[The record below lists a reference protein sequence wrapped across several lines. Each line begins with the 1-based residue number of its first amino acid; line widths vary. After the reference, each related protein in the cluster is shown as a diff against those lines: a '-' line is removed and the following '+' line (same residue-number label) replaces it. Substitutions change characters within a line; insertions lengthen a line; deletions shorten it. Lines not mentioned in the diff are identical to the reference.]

1 MGWAFRR
8 VCFSKDASLPQ
19 LPEPL
24 ERLISELSR
33 LPGVGPKT
41 AQRLA
46 FYMLRADRQR
56 AESLAQAI
64 VDMKARIGY
73 CERCFNIAEGSLCAI
88 CSSTRRDAAVLC
100 VVETPLD
107 VLAVERT
114 SEFSGLYFVLN
125 GVISPIDGIGP
136 DQIHVPQLV
145 DRVRGDGVAEVIVAT
160 DADIEGEATAVYLQR
175 ALAPLGVT
183 VTRPAHGLPV
193 GGDLEYAD
201 ELTLARAI
209 SGRRAF

>member
-1 MGWAFRR
+1 
-8 VCFSKDASLPQ
+8 LPQ

-24 ERLISELSR
+24 ERLIQELSR

-46 FYMLRADRQR
+46 FHLLRADRQR
-56 AESLAQAI
+56 ADSLAQAI
-64 VDMKARIGY
+64 GDVKARIGY
-73 CERCFNIAEGSLCAI
+73 CERCYNIAEGSLCAI
-88 CSSTRRDAAVLC
+88 CLSSRRDASVLC
-100 VVETPLD
+100 VVESALD

-114 SEFSGLYFVLN
+114 SEFNGLYFVLH

-136 DQIHVPQLV
+136 DQLHIPQLLE
-145 DRVRGDGVAEVIVAT
+145 RVRAEGVAEVIVAT

-175 ALAPLGVT
+175 ALIPLGTT

-201 ELTLARAI
+201 ELTLARALA
-209 SGRRAF
+209 GRRSF

>member
-1 MGWAFRR
+1 
-8 VCFSKDASLPQ
+8 LPQ

-24 ERLISELSR
+24 ERLIQELSR
-33 LPGVGPKT
+33 LPGIGPKT

-46 FYMLRADRQR
+46 FHLLRVDRQR
-56 AESLAQAI
+56 AESLALAI
-64 VDMKARIGY
+64 GDVKARIGY
-73 CERCFNIAEGSLCAI
+73 CERCYNIAEGPLCAI
-88 CSSTRRDAAVLC
+88 CSSPRRDATVLC
-100 VVETPLD
+100 VVESALD

-114 SEFSGLYFVLN
+114 SEFNGLYFVLH

-136 DQIHVPQLV
+136 DQLHMPQLL
-145 DRVRGDGVAEVIVAT
+145 DRVRDEGVTEVIVAT

-175 ALAPLGVT
+175 SLIPSGVK

-201 ELTLARAI
+201 ELTLARALA
-209 SGRRAF
+209 GRRSF

>member
-1 MGWAFRR
+1 M
-8 VCFSKDASLPQ
+8 PQ

-24 ERLISELSR
+24 ERLIQELSR
-33 LPGVGPKT
+33 PPGIGPKT

-46 FYMLRADRQR
+46 FHLLRSDSQR
-56 AESLAQAI
+56 AASLAQAI
-64 VDMKARIGY
+64 GDVKARIGY
-73 CERCFNIAEGSLCAI
+73 CERCYNIAEGSLCTI
-88 CSSTRRDAAVLC
+88 CSSSRRDATLLC
-100 VVETPLD
+100 VVESALD

-114 SEFSGLYFVLN
+114 SEFSGLYFVLH

-145 DRVRGDGVAEVIVAT
+145 DRVRDEGVLEVIIAT

-175 ALAPLGVT
+175 ALQPLGIK

-201 ELTLARAI
+201 ELTLARAMA
-209 SGRRAF
+209 GRRSF

>member
-1 MGWAFRR
+1 M
-8 VCFSKDASLPQ
+8 PQ

-46 FYMLRADRQR
+46 FHLLRADRHR

-64 VDMKARIGY
+64 VDMKLRIGF
-73 CERCFNIAEGSLCAI
+73 CERCYNIAEGSLCAI
-88 CSSTRRDAAVLC
+88 CSSARRDTTLLC
-100 VVETPLD
+100 VVESPLD

-114 SEFSGLYFVLN
+114 SEFAGLYFVLN
-125 GVISPIDGIGP
+125 GVISPIDGVGP
-136 DQIHVPQLV
+136 DQIHVPQLL

-175 ALAPLGVT
+175 ALAALGVQ

>member
-1 MGWAFRR
+1 M
-8 VCFSKDASLPQ
+8 PQ

-24 ERLISELSR
+24 DRLISELSR

-46 FYMLRADRQR
+46 FHLLRADRQR
-56 AESLAQAI
+56 TDSLAQAI

-73 CERCFNIAEGSLCAI
+73 CERCYNIAEGSLCAI
-88 CSSTRRDAAVLC
+88 CSSARRDASLLC

-114 SEFSGLYFVLN
+114 SEFAGLYFVLN

-136 DQIHVPQLV
+136 DQIHVPQLL

-175 ALAPLGVT
+175 ALVPLGVQ

-209 SGRRAF
+209 TGRRSF

>member
-1 MGWAFRR
+1 M
-8 VCFSKDASLPQ
+8 PQ

-24 ERLISELSR
+24 ERLIQELSR
-33 LPGVGPKT
+33 LPGIGPKT

-46 FYMLRADRQR
+46 FHLLRADSQR
-56 AESLAQAI
+56 AQSLAQAI
-64 VDMKARIGY
+64 GDVKARIGY
-73 CERCFNIAEGSLCAI
+73 CERCYNIAEGSLCAI
-88 CSSTRRDAAVLC
+88 CASPRRDASVLC
-100 VVETPLD
+100 VVESALD

-114 SEFSGLYFVLN
+114 SEFNGLYFVLH

-136 DQIHVPQLV
+136 DQLHMPQLF
-145 DRVRGDGVAEVIVAT
+145 DRVRSEGIAEVIVAT

-175 ALAPLGVT
+175 ALTPLGAQ

-201 ELTLARAI
+201 ELTLARAMA
-209 SGRRAF
+209 GRRSF

>member
-1 MGWAFRR
+1 M
-8 VCFSKDASLPQ
+8 PQ

-24 ERLISELSR
+24 DRLISELSR

-46 FYMLRADRQR
+46 FHLLRADRQR
-56 AESLAQAI
+56 TDSLAQAI

-73 CERCFNIAEGSLCAI
+73 CERCYNIAEGSLCAI
-88 CSSTRRDAAVLC
+88 CSSARRDTSLLC

-114 SEFSGLYFVLN
+114 SEFAGLYFVLN
-125 GVISPIDGIGP
+125 GVISPIDGVGP
-136 DQIHVPQLV
+136 DQIHVPQLL

-175 ALAPLGVT
+175 ALVPLGVQ

-209 SGRRAF
+209 TGRRSF

>member
-1 MGWAFRR
+1 
-8 VCFSKDASLPQ
+8 LPQ

-24 ERLISELSR
+24 ERLIQELSR
-33 LPGVGPKT
+33 LPGIGPKT

-46 FYMLRADRQR
+46 FHLLRADRQR
-56 AESLAQAI
+56 ADSLAQAI
-64 VDMKARIGY
+64 GDVKARIGY
-73 CERCFNIAEGSLCAI
+73 CERCYNIAEGSLCAI
-88 CSSTRRDAAVLC
+88 CMSSRRDASVLC
-100 VVETPLD
+100 VVESALD

-114 SEFSGLYFVLN
+114 SEFNGLYFVLH

-136 DQIHVPQLV
+136 DQLHIPKLLE
-145 DRVRGDGVAEVIVAT
+145 RVRAEEVTEVIVAT

-175 ALAPLGVT
+175 ALMPLGTT

-201 ELTLARAI
+201 ELTLARALA
-209 SGRRAF
+209 GRRSF

>member
-1 MGWAFRR
+1 M
-8 VCFSKDASLPQ
+8 PQ

-46 FYMLRADRQR
+46 FHLLRADRQR

-64 VDMKARIGY
+64 VDMKLRIGF
-73 CERCFNIAEGSLCAI
+73 CERCYNIAEGSLCTI
-88 CSSTRRDAAVLC
+88 CSSARRDTTLLC

-114 SEFSGLYFVLN
+114 SEFAGLYFVLN
-125 GVISPIDGIGP
+125 GVISPIDGVGP
-136 DQIHVPQLV
+136 DQLHVPQLL
-145 DRVRGDGVAEVIVAT
+145 DRVRGDGVVEVIVAT

-175 ALAPLGVT
+175 ALAPLGVE

-201 ELTLARAI
+201 ELTVARAI
-209 SGRRAF
+209 VGRRSF

>member
-1 MGWAFRR
+1 MT
-8 VCFSKDASLPQ
+8 Q

-46 FYMLRADRQR
+46 FHLLKADRLR
-56 AESLAQAI
+56 AESLAKAI
-64 VDMKARIGY
+64 ADLKARIGY
-73 CERCFNIAEGSLCAI
+73 CERCFNIAEGSLCSI
-88 CSSTRRDAAVLC
+88 CASSRRDVTLLC
-100 VVETPLD
+100 VVESPLD
-107 VLAVERT
+107 VLAIERT
-114 SEFSGLYFVLN
+114 SEYGGLYFVLH

-136 DQIHVPQLV
+136 DQLHVPQLL
-145 DRVRGDGVAEVIVAT
+145 DRVRDEGMAEVIVAT

-175 ALAPLGVT
+175 ALAPLGT
-183 VTRPAHGLPV
+183 NVTRPAHGLPV

-201 ELTLARAI
+201 ELTVARAMA
-209 SGRRAF
+209 GRRSF

>member
-1 MGWAFRR
+1 
-8 VCFSKDASLPQ
+8 VPQ

-24 ERLISELSR
+24 DRLISELSR

-46 FYMLRADRQR
+46 FHLLRADRQR

-64 VDMKARIGY
+64 VDMKARIGF
-73 CERCFNIAEGSLCAI
+73 CERCYNIAEGSLCWI
-88 CSSTRRDAAVLC
+88 CSSPRRDATLLC
-100 VVETPLD
+100 VVESALD

-114 SEFSGLYFVLN
+114 SEFSGLYFVLH

-136 DQIHVPQLV
+136 EQIHVPQLL
-145 DRVRGDGVAEVIVAT
+145 DRVRDDGVVEVIIALN
-160 DADIEGEATAVYLQR
+160 ADIEGEATAVYLQH
-175 ALAPLGVT
+175 ALQPLGAM

-201 ELTLARAI
+201 ELTLARAMA
-209 SGRRAF
+209 GRRTF